1 MNTRLS
7 FAIALAVALF
17 VSAIATVYVQHYRR
31 MQFVELRVLE
41 RERDAMQ
48 VEWGQLKLE
57 QSTWATHERI
67 ERLALKKLDLH
78 MPPAAEVVLVSP
90 GEQQREGPKRSEFS
104 GPAPVGEGAAAGHHR
119 WAVVARGG
127 SATHRQGLLEG
138 PG

>member
-7 FAIALAVALF
+7 FAIVLAVALF

-90 GEQQREGPKRSEFS
+90 
-104 GPAPVGEGAAAGHHR
+104 
-119 WAVVARGG
+119 
-127 SATHRQGLLEG
+127 
-138 PG
+138 